1 MSMNNFFLAL
11 DDHICPLSLNK
22 SQQSANLSMPLVE
35 FTMYKDDICSISHLN
50 LLVHLF
56 ELLPSRVGHLLLL
69 HSEE

>member
-1 MSMNNFFLAL
+1 MPIVKKPTQDRAPGGRAL
-11 DDHICPLSLNK
+11 
-22 SQQSANLSMPLVE
+22 
-35 FTMYKDDICSISHLN
+35 YKDDICPISHLN

>member
-1 MSMNNFFLAL
+1 
-11 DDHICPLSLNK
+11 
-22 SQQSANLSMPLVE
+22 MPLVE

>member
-1 MSMNNFFLAL
+1 MSMNHFFLAL
-11 DDHICPLSLNK
+11 DDYFCPLGLNK
-22 SQQSANLSMPLVE
+22 SQQSANLSMPL
-35 FTMYKDDICSISHLN
+35 YDICSISHLN